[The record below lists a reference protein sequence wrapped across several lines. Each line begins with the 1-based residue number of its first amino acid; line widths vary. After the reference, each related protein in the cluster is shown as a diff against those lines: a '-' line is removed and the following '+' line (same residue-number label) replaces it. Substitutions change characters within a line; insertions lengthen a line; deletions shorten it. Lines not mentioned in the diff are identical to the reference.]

1 MGEIITVALVVGCLV
16 AAALYLEKL
25 AHEWSKTPASEPVD
39 AGYGN
44 VLLLLCLVLAG
55 MAAAAVSLGL
65 AS

>member
-1 MGEIITVALVVGCLV
+1 MIAIILVVGCLV
-16 AAALYLEKL
+16 AGALYMEKL
-25 AHEWSKTPASEPVD
+25 AHEWSQTPISEPVD